1 MEEEIEQ
8 LYLDHSD
15 RVYRYIFLLI
25 RQKENAEDL
34 TQETFYKAFKNLK
47 SFNHQSSVSTW
58 LLKIARNVTY
68 DFLRR
73 KKMIRFFSMDNEED
87 HASSLPVLEE
97 MVAQKEQT
105 SELYRAM
112 KTLKKDYQ
120 EVLLLRKINECS
132 IKETAYILGWTEAKV
147 KTKTSRA
154 LESLKKELIGKDGG
168 LHGSEQTTR

>member
-8 LYLDHSD
+8 LYLEYSD

-25 RQKENAEDL
+25 RHKENAEDL

-47 SFNHQSSVSTW
+47 SFNHQSSISTW

-73 KKMIRFFSMDNEED
+73 KKIIRFFSMENENEMT
-87 HASSLPVLEE
+87 SSLPALDDMIEL
-97 MVAQKEQT
+97 KEQT
-105 SELYRAM
+105 AQLYKAM
-112 KTLKKDYQ
+112 KRLKKDYQ
-120 EVLLLRKINECS
+120 EVLLLRKLNDCS

-154 LESLKKELIGKDGG
+154 LESLKKELTGKDGG
-168 LHGSEQTTR
+168 MNGSQQTIR